1 MTSGSEMGHIIRFA
15 LPLLGGNILQ
25 QTYSITDTVIL
36 GKFLGDNA
44 IAAVGA
50 TGSITYLFYTLCIG
64 LSIGTGVIVSQ
75 LFGVGDFKRLRAAV
89 FNSAV
94 ATAFFGIAVSVISA
108 LAAEPIL
115 RLLSVPDSLIADSA
129 LYMRIACGGTVAVAA
144 YNWINAVMRAMGD
157 SKTPLIFLGIA
168 SVINVALDL
177 LFVVVLGTGIGGAA
191 AATVLAQGIS
201 AAVCIIYCFRS
212 YGELKYSKGELRP
225 DKSLIRKCVSVG
237 IPIALQNGLVSVSMV
252 ALQRVTNGFGEV
264 VMTSYTISMR
274 IEQFIQQPFS
284 SLNAAVSTFIG
295 QNIGANKSDRAING
309 LKAAIKLSTAFSFVV
324 LAVYIFF
331 SKYIIGMFSDSAEI
345 VDIVSKALLITGSF
359 YWSLGIIHTVR
370 GFLNGAGDTGFA
382 LINGLTEVICRVGLS
397 LLLTSIA
404 SVGMWGIWITTAC
417 TWFATGAISFIRYR
431 SGKWKDRAF
440 VKK

>member
-1 MTSGSEMGHIIRFA
+1 MTSGSEMRHIVRFA
-15 LPLLGGNILQ
+15 LPLLGGNLLQ
-25 QTYSITDTVIL
+25 QTYSIADTVIL
-36 GKFLGDNA
+36 GRILGDNA

-64 LSIGTGVIVSQ
+64 LSIGTGVIISQ
-75 LFGVGDFKRLRAAV
+75 LFGVGDISRLKAAV

-94 ATAFFGIAVSVISA
+94 ATAIFGLVISIA
-108 LAAEPIL
+108 SAFAAEPIL
-115 RLLSVPDSLIADSA
+115 RMLDVPDSLISDSV
-129 LYMRIACGGTVAVAA
+129 LYMRIACAGTVAVAA

-177 LFVVVLGTGIGGAA
+177 LFVVVFKTGVGGAA

-201 AAVCIIYCFRS
+201 AAICIIYCFRS
-212 YGELKYSKGELRP
+212 YGELKLSRP
-225 DKSLIRKCVSVG
+225 DIRIDKRLILKCVSVG
-237 IPIALQNGLVSVSMV
+237 VPIAVQNGLVSVSMV
-252 ALQRVTNGFGEV
+252 ALQRVTNGFGET

-295 QNIGANKSDRAING
+295 QNIGADKKERAING
-309 LKAAIKLSTAFSFVV
+309 LRAGIKLSAVFSFAV
-324 LAVYIFF
+324 LAVFLFF
-331 SKYIIGMFSDSAEI
+331 SEYIIGLFTDSADI
-345 VDIVSKALLITGSF
+345 IYIVSRALLITGSF

-382 LINGLTEVICRVGLS
+382 LINGITEVISRVGLS
-397 LLLTSIA
+397 LLLTSFSAI
-404 SVGMWGIWITTAC
+404 GFWGIWITTSC
-417 TWFATGAISFIRYR
+417 TWFVTAAISYARYR
-431 SGKWKDRAF
+431 SGRWKNRSL
-440 VKK
+440 VGK